1 MKKKGFLHRFKSYNT
16 IKLVTLL
23 LLLVLPLVGI
33 LVYNKR
39 LFEGMVINI
48 NGCPNGSPT
57 ISTSND
63 NNSNTNSNT
72 NSNDNSNS
80 NSNSNSNTQEIYT
93 PPPPPDTVADP
104 TPTPAPKSSLADNA
118 SSNVDSA
125 KAKANDTKDAIS
137 KKTSGYTSA
146 FTNPLKQTQSTT

>member
-1 MKKKGFLHRFKSYNT
+1 MTKKSLLHRFKSYNT
-16 IKLVTLL
+16 IKLVTLI

-48 NGCPNGSPT
+48 NGCPNGSGT

-63 NNSNTNSNT
+63 NNSNTNSNE
-72 NSNDNSNS
+72 ND
-80 NSNSNSNTQEIYT
+80 NSNSNTQEIYT
-93 PPPPPDTVADP
+93 PPPPDTVADP

-125 KAKANDTKDAIS
+125 NARAKEARDRANEAIS

-146 FTNPLKQTQSTT
+146 FTNPLQQTQSTT

>member
-48 NGCPNGSPT
+48 NGCPNGSPA
-57 ISTSND
+57 ISTSDD
-63 NNSNTNSNT
+63 NNSKTNSNE
-72 NSNDNSNS
+72 ND
-80 NSNSNSNTQEIYT
+80 NSNSNTQEIYT
-93 PPPPPDTVADP
+93 PPPPDTVADP
-104 TPTPAPKSSLADNA
+104 APTPAPKSSLADNA
-118 SSNVDSA
+118 SSNIDSA

>member
-1 MKKKGFLHRFKSYNT
+1 MTKKSLLHRFKSYNT
-16 IKLVTLL
+16 IKLVTLI

-33 LVYNKR
+33 LAYNKS

-48 NGCPNGSPT
+48 YGCPNGSGT

-72 NSNDNSNS
+72 NSNSNE
-80 NSNSNSNTQEIYT
+80 NDNSNSNTQEIYT
-93 PPPPPDTVADP
+93 PPPPDTVADP

-137 KKTSGYTSA
+137 KKTSSYTSA
-146 FTNPLKQTQSTT
+146 FTNPLQQTQSTT

>member
-63 NNSNTNSNT
+63 NNSNTNSN
-72 NSNDNSNS
+72 
-80 NSNSNSNTQEIYT
+80 SNSNSNTNTQEIYT
-93 PPPPPDTVADP
+93 PPPPDTVADP

-146 FTNPLKQTQSTT
+146 FTNPLQQTQSTT

>member
-1 MKKKGFLHRFKSYNT
+1 MKKKGFLHRFKKYNT

-33 LVYNKR
+33 LAYNKS

-48 NGCPNGSPT
+48 YGSPNGSAT
-57 ISTSND
+57 ISTSNGDD
-63 NNSNTNSNT
+63 N

-80 NSNSNSNTQEIYT
+80 QEIYT
-93 PPPPPDTVADP
+93 PPPPTQPVDEP

-125 KAKANDTKDAIS
+125 RDRAKEARDRANAAIS
-137 KKTSGYTSA
+137 SRSSGYTSA
-146 FTNPLKQTQSTT
+146 FTNPLQQTQTTTEPT

>member
-1 MKKKGFLHRFKSYNT
+1 MKKKSLLHRFKSYNT

-33 LVYNKR
+33 LVYNES

-48 NGCPNGSPT
+48 YGSPNGSAT
-57 ISTSND
+57 ISTSDDND
-63 NNSNTNSNT
+63 NNSKT
-72 NSNDNSNS
+72 
-80 NSNSNSNTQEIYT
+80 NSNTQEIYT
-93 PPPPPDTVADP
+93 PPPPDTVADP

-137 KKTSGYTSA
+137 NRASGYSNA
-146 FTNPLKQTQSTT
+146 FTDPLKQTQTTTETT

>member
-1 MKKKGFLHRFKSYNT
+1 MTKKSLLHRFKSYNT

-33 LVYNKR
+33 LAYNKS

-48 NGCPNGSPT
+48 YGSPNGSPA

-63 NNSNTNSNT
+63 NDNNSNNSN
-72 NSNDNSNS
+72 NSNS
-80 NSNSNSNTQEIYT
+80 QEIYT
-93 PPPPPDTVADP
+93 PPPPTQPIDDP

-125 KAKANDTKDAIS
+125 NARAKEARDRANAAIS
-137 KKTSGYTSA
+137 SRTSGYTSA
-146 FTNPLKQTQSTT
+146 FTNPLQQTQTQSTGTT

>member
-16 IKLVTLL
+16 IKLVTLI

-33 LVYNKR
+33 LVYNKS

-48 NGCPNGSPT
+48 YGSPNGSAT
-57 ISTSND
+57 ISTSDD
-63 NNSNTNSNT
+63 NNSKTNSNTNSNT
-72 NSNDNSNS
+72 
-80 NSNSNSNTQEIYT
+80 NTQEIYT
-93 PPPPPDTVADP
+93 PPPPETVADP

-125 KAKANDTKDAIS
+125 NARAKEARDRANEAIS
-137 KKTSGYTSA
+137 NRASGYSNA
-146 FTNPLKQTQSTT
+146 FTDPLRQTQTATTGTT

>member
-1 MKKKGFLHRFKSYNT
+1 MNWN
-16 IKLVTLL
+16 KLLQSDVKQGILKIGCVPTSDSWILL
-23 LLLVLPLVGI
+23 LADV
-33 LVYNKR
+33 K
-39 LFEGMVINI
+39 
-48 NGCPNGSPT
+48 SKK
-57 ISTSND
+57 
-63 NNSNTNSNT
+63 
-72 NSNDNSNS
+72 
-80 NSNSNSNTQEIYT
+80 SNTQEIYT

>member
-39 LFEGMVINI
+39 LFEGMTITI
-48 NGCPNGSPT
+48 NGCPNGSAT
-57 ISTSND
+57 ISSSDNND
-63 NNSNTNSNT
+63 NNSKT
-72 NSNDNSNS
+72 NSNS
-80 NSNSNSNTQEIYT
+80 NSNSNENDNSNSNSQEIYT
-93 PPPPPDTVADP
+93 PPPPDTVADP

>member
-48 NGCPNGSPT
+48 NDCPNGSGT

-63 NNSNTNSNT
+63 NNSNTNSNE
-72 NSNDNSNS
+72 ND
-80 NSNSNSNTQEIYT
+80 NSNSNTQEIYT
-93 PPPPPDTVADP
+93 PPPPDTVADP

>member
-33 LVYNKR
+33 LAYNKS

-48 NGCPNGSPT
+48 YGSPNGSAT
-57 ISTSND
+57 ISTSDD
-63 NNSNTNSNT
+63 NNSKTNSN
-72 NSNDNSNS
+72 S
-80 NSNSNSNTQEIYT
+80 QEIYT
-93 PPPPPDTVADP
+93 PPPPTQPVADT

-125 KAKANDTKDAIS
+125 KNNATASSTSTSTANAIS
-137 KKTSGYTSA
+137 NRASGYSNA
-146 FTNPLKQTQSTT
+146 FTDPLRQTQTATTATTGTT

>member
-1 MKKKGFLHRFKSYNT
+1 MHRFKSYNT

-39 LFEGMVINI
+39 LFEGMTITINA
-48 NGCPNGSPT
+48 CPNGSPA

-63 NNSNTNSNT
+63 NNSKTNSNE
-72 NSNDNSNS
+72 ND
-80 NSNSNSNTQEIYT
+80 NSNSNTQEIYT
-93 PPPPPDTVADP
+93 PPPPDTVADP

>member
-48 NGCPNGSPT
+48 NGCPNGSPA
-57 ISTSND
+57 ISTSDD
-63 NNSNTNSNT
+63 NNSKTNSNS
-72 NSNDNSNS
+72 NSNENDNSNS
-80 NSNSNSNTQEIYT
+80 NAQEIYT
-93 PPPPPDTVADP
+93 PPPPDTVADP

>member
-1 MKKKGFLHRFKSYNT
+1 MTKKSLLHRFKSYNT
-16 IKLVTLL
+16 IKLVTLI

-48 NGCPNGSPT
+48 NGCPNGSGT

-63 NNSNTNSNT
+63 NNSNTNSN
-72 NSNDNSNS
+72 
-80 NSNSNSNTQEIYT
+80 SNSNSNTQEIYT
-93 PPPPPDTVADP
+93 PPPPDTVADP

-146 FTNPLKQTQSTT
+146 FTNPLQQTQSTT

>member
-63 NNSNTNSNT
+63 NNSNTNSN
-72 NSNDNSNS
+72 SNS
-80 NSNSNSNTQEIYT
+80 NTNTQEIYT
-93 PPPPPDTVADP
+93 PPPPDTVADP

-146 FTNPLKQTQSTT
+146 FTNPLQQTQSTT